1 MRRRLGYPG
10 YPSYIYVFEWFERLK
25 TIKVMEKNSK
35 VRNYIK
41 ENWSGKDMEEYLA
54 KKNREWLSKLKEE
67 VKK

>member
-1 MRRRLGYPG
+1 
-10 YPSYIYVFEWFERLK
+10 
-25 TIKVMEKNSK
+25 MEEMANFKGI

-41 ENWSGKDMEEYLA
+41 DNWGGKDMEEYLA